1 LTSNNHLNCPADL
14 YFEGND
20 QYRGWF
26 NSSLING
33 VIANNQAPYKM
44 LLSHGMVLDEQ
55 GRKMSKSI
63 GNVIDPLMVCDKY
76 GADILRI

>member
-1 LTSNNHLNCPADL
+1 LEYPAEL

-26 NSSLING
+26 NSSLINA
-33 VIANNQAPYKM
+33 VIDNKQAPYKM

-55 GRKMSKSI
+55 GRKMSKSV
-63 GNVIDPLMVCDKY
+63 GNVIDPLKICEKF
-76 GADILRI
+76 GADVLRI